1 MQFGIVQQFWN
12 AVGDGDRMLVTV
24 QFTELLRMLNFFFY
38 MYLKF
43 SRIKSEDI
51 SIRFHRADN
60 PKIKEKTDDAVV
72 WS

>member
-1 MQFGIVQQFWN
+1 MRFGIVQQFWN

-24 QFTELLRMLNFFFY
+24 QFTEL
-38 MYLKF
+38 
-43 SRIKSEDI
+43 

>member
-12 AVGDGDRMLVTV
+12 AVGDGDRLLVTV
-24 QFTELLRMLNFFFY
+24 QFTELLRMLNFFC
-38 MYLKF
+38 LH
-43 SRIKSEDI
+43 EDI